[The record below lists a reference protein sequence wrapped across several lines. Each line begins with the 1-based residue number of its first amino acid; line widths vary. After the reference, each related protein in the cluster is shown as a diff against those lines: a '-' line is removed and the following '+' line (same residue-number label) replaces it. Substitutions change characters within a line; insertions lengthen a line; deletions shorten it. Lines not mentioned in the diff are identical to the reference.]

1 MMLKAGFSR
10 VDVTPPLGSYISGYF
25 TDRYAKGVLDPIQL
39 NALAVSD
46 GDKTV
51 LIVIADFIGVNRKL
65 CEKIRKMIAK
75 RTGLD
80 TSSVVLSAL
89 HQHTS
94 IVLGNRNGRENLD
107 PNYLELLYCK
117 YCDVAQMALDDMSD
131 ATLGFGMEETAEPIA
146 FIRRYL
152 MTDGTV
158 IGHPLGRQS
167 EIVRRIG
174 EADNRVRLL
183 RFARE
188 GKNDIAFVNF
198 CTHPDTMG
206 GEMFSA
212 DWPGFVRKYVEKDL
226 GGVSCLLLNGVQG
239 DSNHCDYLKHA
250 EMIKGYA
257 HSEYMGRMIADT
269 VLRLWESGRAMKDE
283 KVGARIGIV
292 SLPTRTDGMEDY
304 EACKKMLEEL
314 NNGTCKTNPSGAERG
329 RVSRIVR
336 MQVAPLFQKLPITV
350 MRIGELFVVG
360 FGGEP
365 FTDYAREVRKAF
377 PEKELFTACCANG
390 DEGYLPSTEDFGRVT
405 YESSASPFPSDLE
418 EHCVGM
424 ALDLIASLS

>member
-1 MMLKAGFSR
+1 MLKVGFSR
-10 VDVTPPLGSYISGYF
+10 VDVTPPLGSYVSGYYY
-25 TDRYAKGVLDPIQL
+25 DRFAKGVLDPLEL
-39 NALAVSD
+39 NALACND
-46 GDKTV
+46 GERTAL
-51 LIVIADFIGVNRKL
+51 LIIADFIGVDRVF
-65 CEKIRKMIAK
+65 CDGIREKIAARVGIPAEHIM
-75 RTGLD
+75 L
-80 TSSVVLSAL
+80 TSL

-94 IVLGNRNGRENLD
+94 VCIGMGDKYTRNDVVYMES
-107 PNYLELLYCK
+107 LYRK
-117 YCDVAQMALDDMSD
+117 YCDVAQMAIEDMKE
-131 ATLGFGMEETAEPIA
+131 ATAEISAGDTAEPIA
-146 FIRRYL
+146 FIRKYL
-152 MTDGTV
+152 MKDGSV
-158 IGHPLGRQS
+158 IGHPHRRQD
-167 EIVRRIG
+167 EIVKRLEDG
-174 EADNRVRLL
+174 DNTVRLL
-183 RFARE
+183 RFKRE
-188 GKNDIAFVNF
+188 GAKDIAFVNF
-198 CTHPDTMG
+198 CTHPDVVS
-206 GEMFSA
+206 GEYFSA
-212 DWPGFVRKYVEKDL
+212 DWPGFVRRFVEHDL
-226 GGVSCLLLNGVQG
+226 EGVSCLLLNGVQG